1 MRTKYI
7 LSIDQGTTS
16 SRIVVLDEKSHLVEL
31 VSHEFDQIYQDDA
44 VLQDAEMIY
53 QGVVGLLNKV
63 IEKYKKENIAAIGIT
78 NQRETTVCFRKNG
91 TPITHAI
98 SWQSKHT
105 KEICDTWK
113 SLGYEPLIKKIT
125 GLQLNP
131 YFSASKMRYFLD
143 MERVKP
149 YLLNKDA
156 LFGTM
161 DTYLLYRLTAG
172 KSFYTDMSNASR
184 TMLYDIHQLEYSEKL
199 LDLFD
204 IPLEM
209 LPEVKPNQFLFGHYQ
224 GIPITAM
231 IGDQQSALFG
241 HLAFQQGSMKVTYG
255 TGAFILMNTGNKVFI
270 SNKGLISTIAF
281 SYNNEI
287 TYAIEGSI
295 FVAGASVKWLRDQLE
310 IIKSSAESEGLAL
323 KSQKRM
329 YFVPAFVGLGAPY
342 WDTDVRGAMFGITQD
357 VNKCDIAKATLDAI
371 AFQVKDVVDVM
382 ITETEIPL
390 EEVHIDGG
398 VSDNGYL
405 MQYQSD
411 LLRCPL
417 IKPKDTEMT
426 ALGVG
431 FLAGLGT
438 LYPSVDYIR
447 GQQSI
452 YKIYQPKMKYKD
464 AINDYEGWKK
474 AVLSAQTYK

>member
-1 MRTKYI
+1 MSTKYI

-16 SRIVVLDEKSHLVEL
+16 SRVVVLDENSHLVEL
-31 VSHEFDQIYQDDA
+31 FSHEFDQIYIEDA
-44 VLQDAEMIY
+44 VLQDAEVIY
-53 QGVVGLLNKV
+53 QGVLDLLNQA
-63 IEKYKKENIAAIGIT
+63 IHKYKKENIQAIGIT

-91 TPITHAI
+91 NPITYSI

-113 SLGYEPLIKKIT
+113 TLGYEPFIKKIT

-143 MERVKP
+143 DDVVKP
-149 YLLNKDA
+149 YVENKDA

-161 DTYLLYRLTAG
+161 DTYLLYRLTKG
-172 KSFYTDMSNASR
+172 KSFYTDMTNASR
-184 TMLYDIHQLEYSEKL
+184 TMVYDINHLEYSDKL
-199 LDLFD
+199 LDLFN
-204 IPLEM
+204 IPKWM
-209 LPEVKPNQFLFGHYQ
+209 LPEVKPNQFEFGLYE

-241 HLAFQQGSMKVTYG
+241 HLAFQKGSMKVTYG
-255 TGAFILMNTGNKVFI
+255 TGAFILMNIGKNAFI

-287 TYAIEGSI
+287 TYALEGSI
-295 FVAGASVKWLRDQLE
+295 FVAGASVKWLRDQLQ
-310 IIKSSAESEGLAL
+310 IIKASSESEALAFR
-323 KSQKRM
+323 SQKRM

-382 ITETEIPL
+382 IRETEIPL

-398 VSDNGYL
+398 ASDNGYL

-417 IKPKDTEMT
+417 IKPSETEMT
-426 ALGVG
+426 ALGAG
-431 FLAGLGT
+431 FLAGLGNI
-438 LYPSVDYIR
+438 YPSDDFLK
-447 GQQSI
+447 QQQTI
-452 YKIYQPKMKYKD
+452 FKNYYPKIKYKE
-464 AINDYEGWKK
+464 AVEDYNGWKK
-474 AVLSAQTYK
+474 AVLSAQSYK